1 MIHRSE
7 LEISNLPGPTN
18 THMYWCELHT
28 PDVALQSNYS
38 DVFANRVTVYGL
50 DFYSSF
56 PPCPRDFPLHLAK
69 SVCVNTNFSQSDR
82 PSVGPCSSSNASCS
96 DTNTTDNGNN
106 SSESNDDTLDTVV
119 IVGAAAAAVIFVLL
133 GVMCTLVVC
142 LCLIR
147 RNSSDK
153 HRGKLFIGVCTV

>member
-82 PSVGPCSSSNASCS
+82 PSVGPCSSSN
-96 DTNTTDNGNN
+96 